1 MEHLYNPDQM
11 SEQEIKAT
19 FVARQALLDRL
30 VALVRRQPD
39 GAGVQH
45 VVLVAPRGMGKTTML
60 LMVQFAVTDWGL
72 DPPWLALR
80 FPEELYGVTDLAD
93 FWLETLAELAA
104 GDTSL
109 AEKAQQ
115 IKARYQDGDTLQ
127 EAALTLLREWCRKNG
142 RRLLLLVDNFHQILA
157 TLDEQQA
164 AALRNVLMNE
174 GFLMILGAAPS
185 FFREASNYDEPL
197 YNFFKVEGL
206 ERLNFEDMRALLLQR
221 AAADGLTNFEKNL
234 DANTA
239 RLRAL
244 EYFTGGNVRLVLM
257 LYRVVAQSALL
268 EVRQGLDR
276 LLDQVTPF
284 YKAKTEDLPP
294 QQRKI
299 LDHIARTSGQSREG
313 ASPSEIASAVRL
325 TPQIVSAQ
333 LKRLADA
340 GYVQSANLRGRS
352 AFYTLSEPLYSL
364 WYQMRFGR
372 DARQRMRWLVD
383 FLKGFYTA
391 EELGEESLLLGN
403 RFQTLLAAGREHDA
417 RNALEHRRWLVE
429 AMPDHS
435 YSAPAMESVIQGY
448 LALKDIGTLKEFGL
462 ADDQLQDLSP
472 GTLDQLVAV
481 GCLTPKRVAQAR
493 AARVG
498 SQKAQIAAEVEAAL
512 LIGFGQF
519 KQGDFAQALNSLDR
533 ALVMDRSNARI
544 WYNRGIVLG
553 SLNRY
558 EEAVAS
564 YDRALA
570 LDKNNASAWGN
581 RGVVLNDLGQHEE
594 AVASYD
600 KALALNNSK
609 ASIWYN
615 RGNTLDILSQYKEAL
630 TSFDRV
636 LALDKNNANAWANRG
651 FALSMLGRIPEAIE
665 SYDHAIVLK
674 PQETSF
680 WGYRGFA
687 LDMLGQFAEALT
699 NYDQALALG
708 ETELVI
714 WVRRGDVLGRLGRIS
729 EALESF
735 ERILALDPQHASAW
749 RYRGNALQVL
759 GRLAE
764 ALPSYDRALA
774 LDAEDAGA
782 WENRGTVLSNLG
794 QYEEALA
801 SYNRALTVV
810 ADQDTNSKARL
821 HLSKFEAEMALGW
834 TADAAED
841 WYAAAEVGGQQDNW
855 VTYASRQ
862 LLAVAQQGHGPFV
875 RELITSSHTEDQ
887 FFPLARALDYL
898 ATGEEALIEKLTPEM
913 RPIVEAVVASL
924 RPASERAGET
934 PPPAARRRKRSPAPK
949 RKL

>member
-60 LMVQFAVTDWGL
+60 LMVQFALADPAQGL
-72 DPPWLALR
+72 DPPWRAIR
-80 FPEELYGVTDLAD
+80 FREELYGVTDLAD

-127 EAALTLLREWCRKNG
+127 EAALSLLREWCRKNG

-185 FFREASNYDEPL
+185 FFKEASNYDEPL

-268 EVRQGLDR
+268 EVRQGLDK

-313 ASPSEIASAVRL
+313 ASPSDIASAVRL

-372 DARQRMRWLVD
+372 DARQRMGWLVD
-383 FLKGFYTA
+383 FLQGFYTA
-391 EELGEESLLLGN
+391 EELGEQSRLLGD
-403 RFQTLLAAGREHDA
+403 RFQDFLATGQQHDA
-417 RNALEHRRWLVE
+417 HNALEHRRWVVE
-429 AMPDHS
+429 AMPARS
-435 YSAPAMESVIQGY
+435 RSAQVEGVIQGY
-448 LALKDIGTLKEFGL
+448 LALGDTGALKEFGL
-462 ADDQLQDLSP
+462 TDDQLQNFSTE
-472 GTLDQLVAV
+472 TLDQLMAAM
-481 GCLTPKRVAQAR
+481 CLTAEQAAQAR
-493 AARVG
+493 VQRVG
-498 SQKAQIAAEVEAAL
+498 SQALQTAAEAEAAFL
-512 LIGFGQF
+512 LGNEQF
-519 KQGDFAQALNSLDR
+519 SQGDFDEALTSHDR
-533 ALVMDRSNARI
+533 ALALDENDANAWEGRGVALGRLGRYEEAVASFDRALALDPQGASAWENRGVALSRLNQLEEAIASFDEALVLDPQEANAWEGRGVALDSLGRHEEAVASHDRALALNENDTNA
-544 WYNRGIVLG
+544 WYNRGNALDNLG
-553 SLNRY
+553 RDK
-558 EEAVAS
+558 EAVAS

-570 LDKNNASAWGN
+570 LDENDVFAWHN
-581 RGVVLNDLGQHEE
+581 RGIALKNLKQHEA
-594 AVASYD
+594 AVAS
-600 KALALNNSK
+600 
-609 ASIWYN
+609 
-615 RGNTLDILSQYKEAL
+615 
-630 TSFDRV
+630 F
-636 LALDKNNANAWANRG
+636 
-651 FALSMLGRIPEAIE
+651 
-665 SYDHAIVLK
+665 
-674 PQETSF
+674 
-680 WGYRGFA
+680 
-687 LDMLGQFAEALT
+687 
-699 NYDQALALG
+699 
-708 ETELVI
+708 
-714 WVRRGDVLGRLGRIS
+714 
-729 EALESF
+729 
-735 ERILALDPQHASAW
+735 
-749 RYRGNALQVL
+749 
-759 GRLAE
+759 
-764 ALPSYDRALA
+764 DRALA
-774 LDAEDAGA
+774 AVTE
-782 WENRGTVLSNLG
+782 
-794 QYEEALA
+794 
-801 SYNRALTVV
+801 
-810 ADQDTNSKARL
+810 QDKNAQIRIY
-821 HLSKFEAEMALGW
+821 LSKLAAEMALGRM
-834 TADAAED
+834 AHAAED
-841 WYAAAEVGGQQDNW
+841 WYAAVQAGAAQDDW

-862 LLAVAQQGHGPFV
+862 LLAVARQGHGAFV
-875 RELITSSHTEDQ
+875 RELIATSHTEEQ

-924 RPASERAGET
+924 RPASERAGDT
-934 PPPAARRRKRSPAPK
+934 PTPAARRRKRSPAPK